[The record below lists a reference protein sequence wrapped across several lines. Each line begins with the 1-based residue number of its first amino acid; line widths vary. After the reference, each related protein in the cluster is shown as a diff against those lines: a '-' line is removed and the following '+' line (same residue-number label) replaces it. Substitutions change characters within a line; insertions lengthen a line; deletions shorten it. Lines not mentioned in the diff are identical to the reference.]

1 MIKVLIKTFVYLYH
15 HYRMTNFKCIPNL
28 LNYSA
33 IFRIIYVI
41 CWTLWLAGLWLS
53 RVVRYR
59 PWRRADHSSRSVLL
73 NVELVVCYQETSEV
87 RRLWTAFGRS
97 AKVGKIYT

>member
-41 CWTLWLAGLWLS
+41 CWTLWLAGLDCRGLS
-53 RVVRYR
+53 GRG
-59 PWRRADHSSRSVLL
+59 
-73 NVELVVCYQETSEV
+73 
-87 RRLWTAFGRS
+87 FGDGLITHPDQS
-97 AKVGKIYT
+97 Y